1 MVSGNVGVDWATQAS
16 HRLASK
22 TVVNFLMDNGIK
34 KMKLYDAD
42 YEAMKALGNFG
53 IEDMVEIPNHMLQSL
68 APMSRVLRNGLQKMS
83 PNILKIIM
91 SE

>member
-42 YEAMKALGNFG
+42 YGAMKALGNFG

-68 APMSRVLRNGLQKMS
+68 ATNVKGAEKWVAKNVSKHIKNNNV
-83 PNILKIIM
+83 
-91 SE
+91 